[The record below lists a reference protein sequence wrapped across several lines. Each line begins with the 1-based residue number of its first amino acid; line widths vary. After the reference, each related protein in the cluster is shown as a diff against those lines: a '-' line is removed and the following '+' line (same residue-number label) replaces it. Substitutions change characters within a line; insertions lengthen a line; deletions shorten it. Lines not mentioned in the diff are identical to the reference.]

1 MRAASVRL
9 EAPARAAG
17 PRDARAA
24 GPPDARD
31 ARATIPARR
40 WQFPR
45 TRVAAG
51 AGTVIRVASKR
62 CQGPGRPEP
71 GRPAEPGRPT
81 EPGLRA
87 GPGSPT
93 TRPRWTRLRRRTAPV
108 TTPVPASP
116 HAQAN
121 ARAPVRAQTPAK
133 ARAPARAR
141 TPAGARLR
149 VAIRPQAT
157 ARSGGRTDGG
167 PGSRTVH
174 RTGWSWGSRTMD
186 TYHPDCPPGAVRRR
200 GACPPPGSDPR
211 QLAFRRH
218 HRSRLSPNRDRSDIL
233 PCAVPFPALPTYQ
246 AIYPHRLCVGGHFT
260 RGNQV
265 SGRAVGGIGAGS

>member
-1 MRAASVRL
+1 MRAVSVRL
-9 EAPARAAG
+9 GAPARAAG

-24 GPPDARD
+24 GPRDARD

-40 WQFPR
+40 WLFPR

-51 AGTVIRVASKR
+51 AGTVTRVASKR
-62 CQGPGRPEP
+62 CRGPPRPEPGRPEP
-71 GRPAEPGRPT
+71 GRP

-93 TRPRWTRLRRRTAPV
+93 TRSRWTRLGRRTAPV
-108 TTPVPASP
+108 TTPVPASA

-121 ARAPVRAQTPAK
+121 ARAPARARAK

-141 TPAGARLR
+141 VPAQARLR
-149 VAIRPQAT
+149 VAIRPRAR
-157 ARSGGRTDGG
+157 ARSEGRTGGG

-174 RTGWSWGSRTMD
+174 RTGWSWGSRTTD
-186 TYHPDCPPGAVRRR
+186 TYHPGYPLGVVRRR
-200 GACPPPGSDPR
+200 GACRPPGPDSR
-211 QLAFRRH
+211 RLAFRRH
-218 HRSRLSPNRDRSDIL
+218 HRSRLSPNRDRSDMP
-233 PCAVPFPALPTYQ
+233 PCAVPFPALPTYR